1 MKRLDEFRI
10 FYNKTIHPELLRME
24 RSRNRLLRLLA
35 FSAFLLLC
43 IIGLQVYLGIFAL
56 TIFLCIPIVI
66 LMGYLGARIRRFVTT
81 FKPTII
87 NLILSFIDD
96 GLNVGTLS
104 YQPKASIPKETFDE
118 SGLFVD
124 ITSFYRGEDHISGR
138 VGEMDFE
145 MSELDIREVSPVSN
159 RLVTIF
165 KGIFLRAIFN
175 EETEGEIKVWPR
187 EKMQY
192 YSKPI
197 KAFTWDGA
205 INVDYEIMN
214 DEFRDAFVTFGRED
228 TKIVSILTDPMQQ
241 AIVDYAFET
250 GKELFMAFK
259 DQEIYIAI
267 TEPRDLL
274 EPYIFSSNLS
284 FELVRGFFEDVKLL
298 LEIVEEFDRNR

>member
-66 LMGYLGARIRRFVTT
+66 LMGYLGARIRRFVNT
-81 FKPTII
+81 FKPTIM
-87 NLILSFIDD
+87 NLILGFIDD

-104 YQPKASIPKETFDE
+104 YQPKASISKETFDE

-124 ITSFYRGEDHISGR
+124 ITSFFKGEDHISGR

-165 KGIFLRAIFN
+165 KGIFLHATFN

-192 YSKPI
+192 YSKSI

-214 DEFRDAFVTFGRED
+214 DEFRDTFVTFGRED
-228 TKIVSILTDPMQQ
+228 TKILSILTDPMQQ

-267 TEPRDLL
+267 TETRDLL

>member
-66 LMGYLGARIRRFVTT
+66 LMGYLGARIRRFVNT
-81 FKPTII
+81 FKPTIM
-87 NLILSFIDD
+87 NLILGFIDD

-104 YQPKASIPKETFDE
+104 YQPKASISKETFDE

-124 ITSFYRGEDHISGR
+124 ITSFFKGEDHISGR

-165 KGIFLRAIFN
+165 KGIFLHATFN

-192 YSKPI
+192 YSKSI

-214 DEFRDAFVTFGRED
+214 DEFRDTFVTFGRED

-267 TEPRDLL
+267 TETRDLL

-284 FELVRGFFEDVKLL
+284 FELVRVFFEDVKLL